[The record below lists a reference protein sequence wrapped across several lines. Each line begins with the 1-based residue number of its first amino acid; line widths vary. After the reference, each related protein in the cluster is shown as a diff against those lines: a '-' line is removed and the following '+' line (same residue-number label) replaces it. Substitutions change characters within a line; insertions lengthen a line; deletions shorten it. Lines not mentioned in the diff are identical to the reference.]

1 MAGTSATDKEDIKKG
16 TRFPPQADFN
26 LNQNLI
32 LGSKKRRQK
41 DETQPGRNLR
51 KITRVDYKET

>member
-1 MAGTSATDKEDIKKG
+1 MAGTSAADKEDIKNG

-32 LGSKKRRQK
+32 LGSKKRRQE
-41 DETQPGRNLR
+41 DEIQPGRHLR
-51 KITRVDYKET
+51 KITRIDYKE